1 MPFKSSAQQRAA
13 FSGALGPEMKKKAPQ
28 WAAETPNMS
37 KLPAHVNTGGKK
49 KKATPTDPMAIL
61 AAPRK

>member
-1 MPFKSSAQQRAA
+1 MPFQSSAQERFMYAKH
-13 FSGALGPEMKKKAPQ
+13 PEIAKRWSK
-28 WAAETPNMS
+28 ETPNPKS
-37 KLPAHVNTGGKK
+37 LPAHVNTGGKK